1 MNGKVWNLVKTKSD
15 NPTDRLID
23 IQIPEGVMNALYIP
37 IDSKVFISDNGNFT
51 AKLKLDNSEGGR
63 ELQ

>member
-1 MNGKVWNLVKTKSD
+1 MNGKVWNLVNTKSD

-37 IDSKVFISDNGNFT
+37 IDSKVFII
-51 AKLKLDNSEGGR
+51 KLKKHIKGILKC
-63 ELQ
+63 